1 MRKLM
6 KIISFL
12 GLITG
17 LAGLGLI
24 ILFMIKDGA
33 SNVTHVNYTYLL
45 KIGMSAFGGGI
56 VISAF
61 FYIFQSTVT
70 MKKEEKELNASGI
83 IYTGTIKNIETAF
96 PKENSRC
103 LNAHILVDNDKV
115 DTELIIL
122 DVDMGKIPRIGDNIS
137 FKMIKGSNYKPFKA
151 FDEKNEMNR
160 GIIL

>member
-17 LAGLGLI
+17 LAGLSLI

-33 SNVTHVNYTYLL
+33 SNVTHINYTYLL
-45 KIGMSAFGGGI
+45 KLGMPAFAGGI
-56 VISAF
+56 TISIF

-70 MKKEEKELNASGI
+70 MKKEERELNTSVV

-103 LNAHILVDNDKV
+103 LNAHVLVDSDK
-115 DTELIIL
+115 DDIDLIVL
-122 DVDMGKIPRIGDNIS
+122 DIDIAKIPRIGDDIS
-137 FKMIKGSNYKPFKA
+137 FKMIKGSNYRPFKA